1 MSNNNESLVVAQTIL
16 EQLGGRRFLAM
27 TGAKNLLGDENSLQ
41 FQLPRDPGFVKDGIT
56 NVRIELVASDTY
68 ALTFFKVRGIK
79 IIEIAKDT
87 DVYADMLRRVFTER
101 TALECTLGTM
111 RG

>member
-16 EQLGGRRFLAM
+16 EQLGGRRFLVM
-27 TGAKNLLGDENSLQ
+27 TGAKNLAGDEKSLQ
-41 FQLPRDPGFVKDGIT
+41 FQLPRTPGFVKDGIT
-56 NVRIELVASDTY
+56 NVRIELAPSDTY
-68 ALTFFKVRGIK
+68 TLTFFKVRGIK
-79 IIEIAKDT
+79 IAEIAKET

-101 TALECTLGTM
+101 TGLECTLGTM